1 MKGYD
6 ALCAKS
12 RAMHGGM
19 LKQKDYETLSKLEQ
33 IDEAVQY
40 LARTPRYA
48 EAFSGKEPVWA
59 AGPGGT
65 AAASAVFFDV

>member
-48 EAFSGKEPVWA
+48 EAFRAKSRSGGG
-59 AGPGGT
+59 AGWNSCCVG
-65 AAASAVFFDV
+65 SIF